1 MTVHTE
7 ALCGNTA
14 SASSSSRSGRN
25 SSGECPGNFRLVKM
39 PPDGNC
45 LFHAL
50 SRDSGEEASAL
61 RNEVA
66 DFLEEQAAQQE
77 EHEDAWL
84 DEAAMLRGDPE
95 ECWGGDVSVLAW
107 SLLRERRTQV
117 HWRDCDGD
125 CFRFDERTHWQV
137 LDNMADPDKHP
148 VLHLLCNGI
157 NHYDLLLPD
166 SSTDPADQERPA
178 ARPTAHAAQGR
189 QTGESGGSHSS
200 AWVSGEVPDAMMA
213 KQGVLA
219 ELSLY
224 NVAEQSSHPHQRLE
238 DLLSK
243 LAAQRLRDSPTLPPH
258 ASSAS
263 LDAGE
268 AWPRIFCAF
277 NDCAWCSE
285 HGDEE
290 ELLQHLHQH
299 HLPQLEPLLQLL
311 PDPNAQ
317 DALLSI
323 YNEAV
328 AIKCRSQAPLA
339 GSSLDRTALRSFARA
354 TSADRAE
361 ALICFS
367 CACIHT
373 RVAETED
380 AGNIKWHRP
389 LQRAAG
395 ATSATFL
402 GRPLSEIANILGLD
416 SFLEKYDRLEG
427 DLKLTTF
434 EDFAHWRV
442 RLPSNDGGE
451 DGHFLLCCP
460 EDHRCAAH
468 PQHVA
473 EGCLCE
479 QCEVPLCGECHQRL
493 KAGKLP
499 PLSLC
504 NDMWTGYAPERL
516 YAENVTVM
524 EMICASPCVTT
535 LICMSME
542 ARYRSD
548 SSSLEEK
555 IHPLDEKV
563 HMARHR
569 LGARGNALTF
579 PLAWEDLLRK
589 LQAHH
594 GLLDSEANQEA
605 PTQLPR
611 SGPALGEVV
620 RVLLKTNKTGKTS
633 DAEIKSL
640 IHQAVV
646 RREVVVRLI
655 LDMKQLGHPA
665 YQSMEEASVRRAA
678 AALPEEGVPP
688 EVLKVIG
695 EIDEQSEDRL
705 QPQKAATPSDAFHE
719 LDEAGAVFASQR
731 ARAVVPEGCSID
743 QQDQNAVGV
752 QALNEL
758 ADQVKPSDSVDRQ
771 EGRGAD
777 PPGRAAAAQTFEV
790 RTGNKLIDQFQPMY
804 FATAFCFCF
813 KHATACPDVQN
824 TATAQDRT
832 NFR

>member
-1 MTVHTE
+1 
-7 ALCGNTA
+7 
-14 SASSSSRSGRN
+14 
-25 SSGECPGNFRLVKM
+25 
-39 PPDGNC
+39 
-45 LFHAL
+45 
-50 SRDSGEEASAL
+50 
-61 RNEVA
+61 
-66 DFLEEQAAQQE
+66 
-77 EHEDAWL
+77 
-84 DEAAMLRGDPE
+84 MLRGDPE
-95 ECWGGDVSVLAW
+95 DCWGGDVSVLAW
-107 SLLRERRTQV
+107 SLLRERRAQV
-117 HWRDCDGD
+117 HWRDYEQDY
-125 CFRFDERTHWQV
+125 FRFDERTHWQV

-148 VLHLLCNGI
+148 VLHLLYNGI
-157 NHYDLLLPD
+157 DHYDLLLPD
-166 SSTDPADQERPA
+166 SGTDPVDPEKPA

-200 AWVSGEVPDAMMA
+200 ALVSGEVPDAMMA

-224 NVAEQSSHPHQRLE
+224 NVAEQSSHPHRRLE

-263 LDAGE
+263 VDAGE
-268 AWPRIFCAF
+268 A
-277 NDCAWCSE
+277 
-285 HGDEE
+285 
-290 ELLQHLHQH
+290 
-299 HLPQLEPLLQLL
+299 
-311 PDPNAQ
+311 
-317 DALLSI
+317 
-323 YNEAV
+323 
-328 AIKCRSQAPLA
+328 
-339 GSSLDRTALRSFARA
+339 
-354 TSADRAE
+354 AE

-451 DGHFLLCCP
+451 DGHLLLCCP

-479 QCEVPLCGECHQRL
+479 ECEVPLCSECYQQL

-548 SSSLEEK
+548 SSSLDEK
-555 IHPLDEKV
+555 VHPLDEKV

-579 PLAWEDLLRK
+579 PLPWEDLLRK

-594 GLLDSEANQEA
+594 GLLDSEAIGEA
-605 PTQLPR
+605 STQLPR

-633 DAEIKSL
+633 D
-640 IHQAVV
+640 
-646 RREVVVRLI
+646 
-655 LDMKQLGHPA
+655 
-665 YQSMEEASVRRAA
+665 
-678 AALPEEGVPP
+678 
-688 EVLKVIG
+688 
-695 EIDEQSEDRL
+695 
-705 QPQKAATPSDAFHE
+705 
-719 LDEAGAVFASQR
+719 
-731 ARAVVPEGCSID
+731 
-743 QQDQNAVGV
+743 
-752 QALNEL
+752 
-758 ADQVKPSDSVDRQ
+758 
-771 EGRGAD
+771 
-777 PPGRAAAAQTFEV
+777 
-790 RTGNKLIDQFQPMY
+790 
-804 FATAFCFCF
+804 
-813 KHATACPDVQN
+813 
-824 TATAQDRT
+824 
-832 NFR
+832 